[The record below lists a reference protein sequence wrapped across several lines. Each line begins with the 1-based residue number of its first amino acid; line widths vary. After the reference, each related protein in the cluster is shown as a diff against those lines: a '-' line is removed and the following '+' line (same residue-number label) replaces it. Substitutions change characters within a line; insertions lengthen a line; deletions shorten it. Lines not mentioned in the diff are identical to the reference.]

1 MSYMTITLDG
11 DPLDEYQ
18 IGEPA
23 TSGWWS
29 DANRVTVRTERMEAT
44 WRLPKGCSKILLERH
59 GERSALIL
67 GGFTTVIVKV
77 VGPAK
82 HVRKLREEVL

>member
-1 MSYMTITLDG
+1 MSYMTIALDG

-18 IGEPA
+18 VGEPDTA
-23 TSGWWS
+23 GWWS
-29 DANRVTVRTERMEAT
+29 DANRVTVRTDRMVAT
-44 WRLPKGCSKILLERH
+44 YRLPKGCSKIILERH
-59 GERSALIL
+59 GDRAVMIL